1 MDQVK
6 IGKYIAEKRK
16 AHGMTQV
23 ELAERLGMSN
33 KSVSK
38 WERGVCLPDVSVY
51 EDLCRALDITINE
64 FLAGEDIEPEDIVRQ
79 SEKNIIN
86 VTSDSKERRRK
97 LKKIL
102 ALLLIIVVLL
112 CSALGWFMNKE
123 GYFLKDYLKPYEENS
138 AEYKMATM
146 LVGQENTYLYEYSA
160 MSECKNVTFSIYEYK
175 KGELIDEAQDAVS
188 YFMDEERSGSIA
200 VVPDIYHGEIKLI
213 VSTDAGE
220 VIAGTLEMSKEM
232 RGALSRSA
240 AYAGPGLEAI
250 KKIEPDREY
259 NICALYS
266 GSDIVTA
273 YSVDEAIPEDSEAN
287 DYTLLITVKFGT
299 DDGTGE

>member
-23 ELAERLGMSN
+23 ELADRLDMSN

-51 EDLCRALDITINE
+51 EDLCRVLDITINE
-64 FLAGEDIEPEDIVRQ
+64 FLAGEDIEPENVVRQ

-86 VTSDSKERRRK
+86 VTSDSKEKRQN

-102 ALLLIIVVLL
+102 ALSLILIVLL
-112 CSALGWFMNKE
+112 CGVLGWFLNKE
-123 GYFLKDYLKPYEENS
+123 GYFLKDYLKPYEKNS

-146 LVGQENTYLYEYSA
+146 LVGQENTFLYTYSA
-160 MSECKNVTFSIYEYK
+160 MHECKNVTFNIYEYK
-175 KGELIDEAQDAVS
+175 KGKLITEAQDFGS

-213 VSTDAGE
+213 ASTDTGE
-220 VIAGTLEMSKEM
+220 VITGTLEISKEM
-232 RGALSRSA
+232 HDSLSNCA
-240 AYAGPGLEAI
+240 AYAGLEDL
-250 KKIEPDREY
+250 KKIESDKEY
-259 NICALYS
+259 NLCALYS
-266 GSDIVTA
+266 GNDIVTA
-273 YSVDEAIPEDSEAN
+273 YSVDEAIPDDSKAN
-287 DYTLLITVKFGT
+287 DYTLLVTVKFGT
-299 DDGTGE
+299 HDGTSE

>member
-16 AHGMTQV
+16 AHGMTQI

-38 WERGVCLPDVSVY
+38 WEHGVCLPDVSVY
-51 EDLCRALDITINE
+51 EDLCHVLDITINE
-64 FLAGEDIEPEDIVRQ
+64 FLAGEDIEPENIVRQ

-86 VTSDSKERRRK
+86 VTSDSNDKRRK
-97 LKKIL
+97 LKTIL
-102 ALLLIIVVLL
+102 SILLIVIVLL
-112 CSALGWFMNKE
+112 CSVLGWFLNKE
-123 GYFLKDYLKPYEENS
+123 GYFLKNYLKPYEKNS

-160 MSECKNVTFSIYEYK
+160 MSECTNVTFNIYEYR
-175 KGELIDEAQDAVS
+175 KGELIDEAQDFGS

-213 VSTDAGE
+213 ASTDTGE
-220 VIAGTLEMSKEM
+220 VITGTLEISREM
-232 RGALSRSA
+232 RDALSNSA
-240 AYAGPGLEAI
+240 AYAGLEEL
-250 KKIEPDREY
+250 KKIEPDKEY
-259 NICALYS
+259 NLCALYS
-266 GSDIVTA
+266 GSDVVTT
-273 YSVDEAIPEDSEAN
+273 YSVDEAITEDSESN
-287 DYTLLITVKFGT
+287 DYTMLVTVKFGT